1 MTKMA
6 AEYMTH
12 SGDDALVANAAR
24 VSFAKETML
33 VGINNSVASFPRI
46 TEGNRRKVD
55 EFRRYAETMLEKG
68 ESEALSYP
76 DHRLIN
82 FLAEEYHL
90 LPFRHPHITL
100 RCKVPMFVARQMGK
114 HQVGMTWSEESR
126 RYIDSDPEFWWPEK
140 WRKRA
145 ADKKQGSSDEV
156 VDVYREKRAS
166 LPDDPLAV
174 QAVMM
179 SDYQKLKEAGTMEQ
193 YKYLLSIGIAPEQ
206 ARMILPQNMMVNWVW
221 TGSLLSWF
229 HLYDQR
235 TGHGAQAEAAE
246 FAELIK
252 KQIAPLYPAAWA
264 ALEKNCRNFKI
275 EEV

>member
-1 MTKMA
+1 MA
-6 AEYMTH
+6 EMVADYMTH

-33 VGINNSVASFPRI
+33 VGIDSAIPSFPKI
-46 TEGNRRKVD
+46 TEENRHKVE
-55 EFRRYAETMLEKG
+55 EFRKYVEPMLEA
-68 ESEALSYP
+68 SHTEALAYP

-100 RCKVPMFVARQMGK
+100 RCKVPLFVARQMGK

-126 RYIDSDPEFWWPEK
+126 RYIDSEPEFWWPKK

-145 ADKKQGSSDEV
+145 ENKKQGSSDEAV
-156 VDVYREKRAS
+156 ESISAGAGHRESTSSFAEYSWKVAIHTYKAM
-166 LPDDPLAV
+166 LAC
-174 QAVMM
+174 
-179 SDYQKLKEAGTMEQ
+179 
-193 YKYLLSIGIAPEQ
+193 GIAPEL
-206 ARMILPQNMMVNWVW
+206 ARMILPQNMMVNFVW

-252 KQIAPLYPAAWA
+252 KEIAPLYPAAWA

>member
-1 MTKMA
+1 MTEMV

-33 VGINNSVASFPRI
+33 VDIDSAIPSFPKI
-46 TEGNRRKVD
+46 TEENRHKVE
-55 EFRRYAETMLEKG
+55 EFRKYVEPMLEAG
-68 ESEALSYP
+68 HTEALAYP

-100 RCKVPMFVARQMGK
+100 RCKVPLFVARQMGK

-126 RYIDSDPEFWWPEK
+126 RYIDSEPEFWWPEK

-145 ADKKQGSSDEV
+145 ADKKQGSTDEEV
-156 VDVYREKRAS
+156 TELLNWDAFGTS
-166 LPDDPLAV
+166 LKNAAKDTV
-174 QAVMM
+174 
-179 SDYQKLKEAGTMEQ
+179 TMVKGLYAEM
-193 YKYLLSIGIAPEQ
+193 LESGVAPEQ

-235 TGHGAQAEAAE
+235 TGHGAQVEAAE

-252 KQIAPLYPAAWA
+252 KEIAPLYPAAWA

-275 EEV
+275 EEVK